1 MLGVGMS
8 FFCGIIWCVIA
19 LTVCIL
25 TRKYYIPYY
34 INSKKHTQTSD
45 DSKSTDEKDVKSE
58 PVVRS
63 KILDNKTVK
72 LIFYIL
78 IGIFSAVFG
87 FFTFNNASDYVSL
100 AKIFFCMLILLMI
113 VVTDTELS
121 IIPNLLVLIL
131 LLSRF
136 IFLVFDLFNP
146 QKEAWKLLLNNVI
159 VSLVILAFLI
169 IMSKI
174 TRGGL
179 GAGDIKL
186 YAALAFVSNLNTVV
200 FTLFFALLGSAL
212 LSIVLLILKKKKLRD
227 SFPMGPFI
235 CLGFGLTIILGL
247 A

>member
-1 MLGVGMS
+1 MS
-8 FFCGIIWCVIA
+8 FLCGIIWCVIA
-19 LTVCIL
+19 LAVCML

-34 INSKKHTQTSD
+34 INSKKHTKTSD
-45 DSKSTDEKDVKSE
+45 DSKTTDEKDIKSE
-58 PVVRS
+58 PLVRS
-63 KILDNKTVK
+63 KFLNNKTVN

-78 IGIFSAVFG
+78 IGLFSAVFG
-87 FFTFNNASDYVSL
+87 FFTFNNATDYVSL

-113 VVTDTELS
+113 VVTDIEMS
-121 IIPNLLVLIL
+121 VIPNLLVLIL

-136 IFLVFDLFNP
+136 VFLVFDLFNP
-146 QKEAWKLLLNNVI
+146 QREAWRLLLNSFLI
-159 VSLVILAFLI
+159 SLIILAFLI

-186 YAALAFVSNLNTVV
+186 YAALAFVGNLNSVV

-212 LSIVLLILKKKKLRD
+212 LSIVLLILKKKKMRD